1 MSQRLVIWLYLTVTA
16 LSAAGGL
23 VVEIVAGRMIA
34 PYLGMSLYTWTAI
47 IAVVLAGFS
56 LGHWVGGIVA
66 EYETG
71 RARRWTAWTL
81 VGAALSATL
90 SLVLIRVLSEPV
102 IALGF
107 APVPTIL
114 ILTTL
119 LFFMPSFF
127 VGIPSPVLAK
137 LAIDEKPGETGRI
150 LGAFYAT
157 GALGSIIGTLAAGYV
172 FISWIGS
179 IRTILLVAAVYLAL
193 AMILFAVGAA
203 RRAQDERAQ
212 FSVLPALLSLIVA
225 GAVAAAGVRSDA
237 FTDVCAVESNY
248 FCMRAVDITGD
259 IGEPARVMVLDHLGH
274 GINMR
279 DHPQALLSPYVEA
292 QDVLA
297 RLHSGDTSPYRAFFM
312 GGGAYTLPRAWLDIR
327 PDVEITVAEIDP
339 AVTRYAISDFWFE
352 PDPRVE
358 IIHADARRKLAE
370 IDARYDVIVADAFH
384 DITVPQHLVTGEFF
398 RLVRSRLND
407 GGIFLLNI
415 IDHHQAP
422 RLALSL
428 TETLRPIFPVVELW
442 DSREQGERSTFVI
455 AALPRPTPIARFES
469 RVQPILGREAGWER
483 VDEARYAEM
492 VREAAPLVLTDDFA
506 PVDRLIG
513 VH

>member
-1 MSQRLVIWLYLTVTA
+1 VSQRLVIWLYLTVTA

-56 LGHWVGGIVA
+56 LGHWVGGLIA
-66 EYETG
+66 GYETG
-71 RARRWTAWTL
+71 RARRMTAWTL
-81 VGAALSATL
+81 VGAALSAAL

-179 IRTILLVAAVYLAL
+179 IRTILLVSVVYLVLAL
-193 AMILFAVGAA
+193 ILFAIGAA
-203 RRAQDERAQ
+203 RRSEDAAARSPVFPSLVAL
-212 FSVLPALLSLIVA
+212 VLGGVI
-225 GAVAAAGVRSDA
+225 AAAGWRAEA

-248 FCMRAVDITGD
+248 FCMRSVDISGD
-259 IGEPARVMVLDHLGH
+259 VGEPARIMVLDHLGH

-292 QDVLA
+292 QDTLA
-297 RLHSGDTSPYRAFFM
+297 RIHSGAQSPYRAFFM
-312 GGGAYTLPRAWLDIR
+312 GGGAYTLPRAWLAVRQDI
-327 PDVEITVAEIDP
+327 EITVAEIDP

-352 PDPRVE
+352 RDDRVE
-358 IIHADARRKLAE
+358 VIHADARRKLAE
-370 IDARYDVIVADAFH
+370 IEASYDVIVADAFH
-384 DITVPQHLVTGEFF
+384 DITVPQHLVTDEFF
-398 RLVRSRLND
+398 RLVKSRLNQD
-407 GGIFLLNI
+407 GIFLLNI
-415 IDHHQAP
+415 IDHHEAP

-428 TETLRPIFPVVELW
+428 TETLKPIFPVVELW
-442 DSREQGERSTFVI
+442 DSREQGERTTFVI
-455 AALPRPTPIARFES
+455 AALPKPTPIAQFPS
-469 RVQPILGREAGWER
+469 RVQPILGRDLSWER
-483 VDEARYAEM
+483 VDEARYDAL
-492 VREAAPLVLTDDFA
+492 VRAARPMVLTDDFA